1 MYYVIGGIVL
11 LLVIWAI
18 GSWLV
23 VQSLE
28 EPSYTVTEKRDG
40 YEVRMYDP
48 YIVAETVVNSSEYN
62 RDLNQG
68 FRAVAGYIFGD
79 NTSAEKISMTTPVL
93 EQPGDRSEKIAMT
106 VPVLEDQSGNATRTV
121 AFVLPSKYSLTT
133 LPTPNN
139 DKVTLRAVDGR
150 KVAALRFTWY
160 GTPDRVAAKKALL
173 LEKLQ
178 RDGLTAISEPQAAFY
193 NPPAS
198 MPLVLR
204 NEILIEVE

>member
-28 EPSYTVTEKRDG
+28 EPSYTVSENRNG
-40 YEVRMYDP
+40 YEVRVYDP

-178 RDGLTAISEPQAAFY
+178 RDGLTAISEPQVAFY